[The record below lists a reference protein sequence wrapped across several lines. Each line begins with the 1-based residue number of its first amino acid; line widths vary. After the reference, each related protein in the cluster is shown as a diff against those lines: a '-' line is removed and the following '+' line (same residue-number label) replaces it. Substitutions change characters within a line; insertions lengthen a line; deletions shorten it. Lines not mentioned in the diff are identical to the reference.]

1 MNSILEDGDTVL
13 RAAEEADMAFLHE
26 LRNDLELQMMLM
38 VQPRPNSIQRVRE
51 WVARVSGD
59 ERSVFFVIA
68 SKHQALPV
76 GFVQLVQ
83 MDMHHG
89 TAELGICLGAQA
101 RGKGHGAAA
110 MKMLEQFAQDVF
122 GIRKLVL
129 RVLARNEGALRF
141 YFSLGFEQ
149 VGVHRDHFRQAGAFH
164 DVVLMEKFLGSAP
177 R

>member
-1 MNSILEDGDTVL
+1 MKPILEDGDTIL
-13 RAAEEADMAFLHE
+13 RAPEEADMAFLHE
-26 LRNDLELQMMLM
+26 LRNDLELQMLLM

-68 SKHQALPV
+68 SRHQAVPV

-89 TAELGICLGAQA
+89 TAELGICLGPQA
-101 RGKGHGAAA
+101 RGKGHGGSA
-110 MKMLEQFAQDVF
+110 MKLLERFARDVF

-129 RVLARNEGALRF
+129 RVLARNEGAIRF
-141 YFSLGFEQ
+141 YVGLGFDQ

-164 DVVLMEKFLGSAP
+164 DVVLMEKFLVGEP